1 MNLNFFQGE
10 CSLDDRELT
19 FSYVKNMIFI
29 YCSEIF
35 LYLRFDHIWCD
46 LWLQVINMM
55 YSRGFILI
63 QDFEQWSRYIW
74 YWIIQK
80 FLVFLGCIALKML
93 TFLKLCFFTYL
104 QLWCLFL
111 FPAYLSPSNK
121 LTALPVFVL
130 YFFKLDSFL
139 SIIFRKGHLLVT
151 FWIVF
156 KLRKSIL
163 YCIKAKKIT

>member
-1 MNLNFFQGE
+1 MHWQSQVQKFFKERGGGWGSVLNLNFFQGE

-29 YCSEIF
+29 YCSEII

-80 FLVFLGCIALKML
+80 FIVFLSCIALKML
-93 TFLKLCFFTYL
+93 TFNSVSLRIYKCDVYSCF
-104 QLWCLFL
+104 
-111 FPAYLSPSNK
+111 P
-121 LTALPVFVL
+121 LTCRRPI
-130 YFFKLDSFL
+130 S
-139 SIIFRKGHLLVT
+139 
-151 FWIVF
+151 
-156 KLRKSIL
+156 
-163 YCIKAKKIT
+163 